1 MDTHVLENL
10 VLKISNGDLE
20 ALEGLYRDYRHA
32 VFTYSLHLLRD
43 RSQAEDNT
51 QDVFLQIWSKA
62 STYRTGSNPA
72 AWIMRMTHNMAI
84 DRYRRSTRLVCFE
97 ELPDNES
104 LMGASDEDRIADR
117 IDLQTVLGMLEP
129 KDRQIVLLKAVAGLP
144 LKSVSQL
151 AELPLSTVHWR
162 YRRALRLL
170 SKLIRKM
177 EV

>member
-84 DRYRRSTRLVCFE
+84 DRYRRSTRLVSFE
-97 ELPDNES
+97 ELPENES
-104 LMGASDEDRIADR
+104 LMGANDEDRIADR
-117 IDLQTVLGMLEP
+117 IDLQTVLGMLEQKTGKLSCSRP
-129 KDRQIVLLKAVAGLP
+129 WPAYRSNRSASWRNCRSAPCIGDIAGHCGF
-144 LKSVSQL
+144 S
-151 AELPLSTVHWR
+151 LS
-162 YRRALRLL
+162 
-170 SKLIRKM
+170 
-177 EV
+177 